1 MHRARPHAPKMNDI
15 EIPGVDQV
23 RRFIVENRPVRGH
36 WVRLEGAW
44 REVRA
49 HREYPETVR
58 ELLGQVVAASV
69 LLAATLKFR
78 GTLTLQLQ
86 GSGAVSLLV
95 AQCTHDFRLRAV
107 AQFDEARVGEI
118 TRPCRAS
125 PVRAAS
131 IARTARSPSDQG
143 SASRPLPCT
152 ACGAP
157 LRALSGIASLPR
169 DVQPFG
175 QLVGTDG
182 RIAVTVEAE
191 ERSLRYQGVV
201 PLTGASLAE
210 SLEAYF
216 ASSEQLPTRV
226 LLAADAERGAGVLVQ
241 KVPGRA
247 ADDES
252 DLQEIWE
259 DTQRGIESLSSTELL
274 ECPVEELL
282 NRGFAAHDLR
292 LFRGSPVQ
300 FECRCSQ
307 GRVNSLLRALGPE
320 EVRDVLRE
328 QGAVT
333 VTCEFC
339 HRPYRFDATA
349 VAALFEESGARAPD
363 DDSPTVH

>member
-1 MHRARPHAPKMNDI
+1 MLPRMSEI
-15 EIPGVDQV
+15 VIPGVDQV
-23 RRFIVENRPVRGH
+23 RRFIVENKPVRGH

-49 HREYPETVR
+49 HREYPEIVR
-58 ELLGQVVAASV
+58 ELLGQAVAASV

-107 AQFDEARVGEI
+107 AQFEDARVGAI
-118 TRPCRAS
+118 PSS
-125 PVRAAS
+125 PRE
-131 IARTARSPSDQG
+131 ARLFR
-143 SASRPLPCT
+143 
-152 ACGAP
+152 
-157 LRALSGIASLPR
+157 
-169 DVQPFG
+169 

-182 RIAVTVEAE
+182 RLAVTVEAE
-191 ERSLRYQGVV
+191 ERSMRYQGVV

-226 LLAADAERGAGVLVQ
+226 LLAADGERGAGVLVQ

-259 DTQRGIESLSSTELL
+259 DTQRGIESLSSAELL

-300 FECRCSQ
+300 FECRCNQ
-307 GRVNSLLRALGPE
+307 GRVNSLLRALGAE

-339 HRPYRFDATA
+339 HRPYRFDAAA
-349 VAALFEESGARAPD
+349 VTALFEESSSAGSPPA
-363 DDSPTVH
+363 DDSHTVH